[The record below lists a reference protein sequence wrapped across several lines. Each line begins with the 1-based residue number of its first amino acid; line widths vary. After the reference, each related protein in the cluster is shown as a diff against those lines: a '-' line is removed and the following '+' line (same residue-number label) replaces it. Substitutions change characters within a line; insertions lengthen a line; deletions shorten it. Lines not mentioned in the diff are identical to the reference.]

1 MKNIIRLKWALIL
14 LCQLGFLS
22 NLSANDSAR
31 AAAII
36 RRFSE
41 KLKSFPRFSFECR
54 HRYVD
59 HSADDSVFSSTSTI
73 WIERSTA
80 DSIFGIRFHVAGNDK
95 SGDFDYYYDGLSAIE
110 IRHRQKEIL
119 TINPYDFPNDESN
132 PARSRTSLRI
142 FRSLWTEPDLFSFLV
157 THYPYANPPQLSL
170 DSLEGQWVIRLN
182 YPINAYKA
190 KTDITVWVDQK
201 TGLLTKSERQTEWNG
216 TLHSE
221 TNEIYRV
228 MLEDQFNSDNLYLK
242 NSYAGYKTTVQKPHG
257 PSEKKDH
264 PLTGKKAPDF
274 TYVSYDGKNI
284 NLASLKGKYV
294 LLDFWESWCGYCI
307 LALPKIK
314 KVYADFHS
322 KGLEVVGVTTENFSK
337 MEKLIAANELP
348 YPNLKAD
355 DRILKKY
362 DINARPNYVLIDKEG
377 KILIYND
384 WERIEAFLAGL
395 K

>member
-1 MKNIIRLKWALIL
+1 MKNNSRFKWALVL
-14 LCQLGFLS
+14 LCQIGLFS
-22 NLSANDSAR
+22 SLSANDSAR

-36 RRFSE
+36 RQFSE
-41 KLKSFPRFSFECR
+41 KLKSFPRFSFECH

-73 WIERSTA
+73 WVERSPA
-80 DSIFGIRFHVAGNDK
+80 DSIFGIRFHVAGSDK
-95 SGDFDYYYDGLSAIE
+95 SGDYDYYYDGLSAIE

-119 TINPYDFPNDESN
+119 TINPHDFPNDENN
-132 PARSRTSLRI
+132 PAKARTSLRI

-157 THYPYANPPQLSL
+157 THYPYAGSPGLSL
-170 DSLEGQWVIRLN
+170 DSIAGQWIIRLN
-182 YPINAYKA
+182 YPLNSYKA

-228 MLEDQFNSDNLYLK
+228 MLGDQFNSDNLSLK
-242 NSYAGYKTTVQKPHG
+242 NSYAGYKTTVQKPRR
-257 PSEKKDH
+257 PVETKEH
-264 PLTGKKAPDF
+264 PLTGKKAADF
-274 TYVSYDGKNI
+274 SYASYTDKI
-284 NLASLKGKYV
+284 IDLASLKGKYV

-314 KVYADFHS
+314 KLYADFHS
-322 KGLEVVGVTTENFSK
+322 RGLEVVGVTTENFSK
-337 MEKLIAANELP
+337 MEKLIAANDLP

-355 DRILKKY
+355 GRMLKNY
-362 DINARPNYVLIDKEG
+362 DVNARPTYVLIDKDG

-384 WERIEAFLAGL
+384 WEKIETFLAGL